1 MRVALPSIIM
11 MIKVN
16 SDGHSAWCQ
25 SGPAGCAIDSQQL
38 PALFNLS
45 SDVEKTFVCP
55 GSFPGNKG
63 RHSMIIKQIAI
74 GYMDNFSYLIGCK
87 NTRKALVI
95 DPGADVDQIVSIAQ
109 KENLEIVTILN
120 THGHGD
126 HTAGNAA
133 LKERTGAQVLIH
145 AQDGDRYRAADVYL
159 KAEQTLQ
166 LGDITFDVI
175 HTPGHTPGGICLHA
189 QGNLFTG
196 DTLFVGDSGRTDL
209 AGGDRPTMGKSIRR
223 LMEQL
228 PDDTVVWP
236 GHDYG
241 PTPSSTLGWEKR
253 NNVNAIEY
261 GYFVQD

>member
-1 MRVALPSIIM
+1 
-11 MIKVN
+11 
-16 SDGHSAWCQ
+16 
-25 SGPAGCAIDSQQL
+25 
-38 PALFNLS
+38 
-45 SDVEKTFVCP
+45 
-55 GSFPGNKG
+55 
-63 RHSMIIKQIAI
+63 MIIKQIAI
-74 GYMDNFSYLIGCK
+74 GYMDNFSYLIGCE
-87 NTRKALVI
+87 NTRQALVI
-95 DPGADVDQIVSIAQ
+95 DPGSDVDQIVSIAR
-109 KENLEIVTILN
+109 KENLEIVTIVN

-133 LKERTGAQVLIH
+133 LKERTGARVVIH
-145 AQDGDRYRAADVYL
+145 ELDGDRYPAADVL
-159 KAEQTLQ
+159 LSDEKTLQ
-166 LGDITFDVI
+166 LGDLTVDVI

-189 QGNLFTG
+189 RGNLFTG

-209 AGGDRPTMGKSIRR
+209 AGGDRPSMGKSICR
-223 LMEQL
+223 LMEL